1 MPTTPMSWAPPE
13 YDPTTIDNDGT
24 FVNRYDARKT
34 LAYVTQDTNNV
45 NNVFMLYWITT
56 KCGKKYHLTSNA
68 GLRGSQLLG
77 TFISLNDLQDLTSRG
92 ASILHPGSG
101 NPKRLELRSATQNIT
116 SPEDGDQWTNTHLDL
131 DFVGIKLDVTLR
143 PTGGNFYYGGGGG
156 IQLVNRGPD
165 PDGSTSLAGWS
176 WYWANP
182 TTRLIGKL
190 AVDGK
195 EMEIDTDQS
204 YALFE
209 RQWGN
214 FHIGKGYYALW
225 FYLETGEVLISW
237 CMEPTPEGVSK
248 IAFASVWHPN
258 GRHEMLPV
266 GPKSRASDISVS
278 PRTGLK
284 YFNTFFLD
292 LPCRNAHFT
301 FDKWVRDGEL
311 IPAME
316 GQRDTYITI
325 SESYGEGTGLWDDK
339 RVLIQGH
346 VEQLSMMR

>member
-1 MPTTPMSWAPPE
+1 M
-13 YDPTTIDNDGT
+13 G
-24 FVNRYDARKT
+24 
-34 LAYVTQDTNNV
+34 
-45 NNVFMLYWITT
+45 VFMLYWITT
-56 KCGKKYHLTSNA
+56 KCGNKYHLTSNA

-101 NPKRLELRSATQNIT
+101 NPKRLELKSATQNIT

-156 IQLVNRGPD
+156 IQLANRGPD

-182 TTRLIGKL
+182 TTRLTGNLVI
-190 AVDGK
+190 DGK
-195 EMEIDTDQS
+195 EMEIDTEQS

-237 CMEPTPEGVSK
+237 CMEPTPDGVSK

-266 GPKSRASDISVS
+266 GPKSRASDVSVS

-284 YFNTFFLD
+284 YFNKFLLD
-292 LPCRNAHFT
+292 LPSRNAHFT
-301 FDKWVRDGEL
+301 FEKWVRDGEL
-311 IPAME
+311 LPTLE
-316 GQRDTYITI
+316 EQRDKYITI

-339 RVLIQGH
+339 NVRIQGH